1 MASAAPV
8 YTPENTPFHGSAIV
22 EVTDTMPAAPAPSAT
37 PAPWWMDPWKLGAIA
52 LGAVVLLQLLT
63 PRRN

>member
-37 PAPWWMDPWKLGAIA
+37 PAPWRMDPWKLGLVA
-52 LGAVVLLQLLT
+52 LGGVVVLTLLA
-63 PRRN
+63 PRRD